1 LWTLTKSLAEVGL
14 AGNRQ
19 NGDLVNEL
27 VDRQRST
34 TWALIVLAEADDS
47 SAQPHLTQLATNC
60 ATAVLFTG
68 SHKSGKALTTTHSLQ
83 NLLKTPWFW
92 VIPSPARVGRTN
104 GAIPKPVMEPWRLR
118 AKRRSLP
125 DLSFQPRQP
134 RPMQPPLRG
143 FSVPSPKKTVVRS
156 LH

>member
-60 ATAVLFTG
+60 AISGFVHRLAQV
-68 SHKSGKALTTTHSLQ
+68 GKALTTTHSLQ
-83 NLLKTPWFW
+83 NLLKTRF
-92 VIPSPARVGRTN
+92 
-104 GAIPKPVMEPWRLR
+104 
-118 AKRRSLP
+118 
-125 DLSFQPRQP
+125 
-134 RPMQPPLRG
+134 
-143 FSVPSPKKTVVRS
+143 
-156 LH
+156 